1 MKAFQVTDFD
11 SNPIIKDIPKPTPTP
26 NQIRIKIMACGLN
39 FADLLMQN
47 GSYQDTPELPFVLG
61 MEVSGIVDEVGSKV
75 KNFSIGE
82 RVAVFGGHGGLA
94 EYGCFDA
101 LKCFQIP
108 DDMDFND
115 AAAFQIAY
123 GTSHLALEYKAK
135 VKPGETILVLGA
147 SGGVGFCLL
156 YTSPSPRDQRGSRM
170 PSSA

>member
-11 SNPIIKDIPKPTPTP
+11 SNPTIEDIPKPTPTP

-108 DDMDFND
+108 VPCTTQSDHMRMWRQLIWPIVPFACMSTRDLRARYEVN
-115 AAAFQIAY
+115 
-123 GTSHLALEYKAK
+123 L
-135 VKPGETILVLGA
+135 
-147 SGGVGFCLL
+147 
-156 YTSPSPRDQRGSRM
+156 RDQM
-170 PSSA
+170 